1 VLAKKLAVEIVRVT
15 KMAVSVPLYVHA
27 LIVTIQRSFTQNRE
41 WLYRPWEVGPIDW
54 PSFVRPSLHSRVRI
68 KPDLTKKQRQED
80 EEFKKTLDEEN
91 KANPKDESG
100 DYRWKL
106 AGPPGN
112 LRKVKERNV
121 KEWEESQKAR
131 AAMQVNRERR

>member
-1 VLAKKLAVEIVRVT
+1 MGLDPTNTSDNVKFKARLGTKEPGRQRPLLLKFHDVRVRNDVLRNAT
-15 KMAVSVPLYVHA
+15 KITAS
-27 LIVTIQRSFTQNRE
+27 
-41 WLYRPWEVGPIDW
+41 G
-54 PSFVRPSLHSRVRI
+54 VRI

-91 KANPKDESG
+91 KSNPKDESG

-112 LRKVKERNV
+112 LRKVKDRNV